1 MPKKHR
7 LDNAHVGRQALP
19 NLKGG
24 HIPRYSGLTDQVFK
38 RLKGDIMALKIPPD
52 SRIMVDSLAKDLG
65 VSQTPVREA
74 LSMLEATGLV
84 TKRHFVGYCTAPMFN
99 RVQYEKLFEIRLL
112 LEPYAARQAAMKM
125 TNNVVSELRSLVG
138 KMESEAPDSKHKSYE
153 LFADQDTEFHA
164 MIADVCE
171 NQFIAQA
178 LSGLNTHLHIFRLG
192 VHGAYATDAVA
203 EHARI
208 EKALKEHNADKAE
221 KAMRAHIENSFERLL
236 PFIPN

>member
-1 MPKKHR
+1 MPKKHKI
-7 LDNAHVGRQALP
+7 DSAHVGGQVLP
-19 NLKGG
+19 NPQGG

-38 RLKGDIMALKIPPD
+38 RIKGDIMALKIPPN
-52 SRIMVDSLAKDLG
+52 SRIMVDSIAKDLG

-99 RVQYEKLFEIRLL
+99 RDQYKKLFEVRLL
-112 LEPYAARQAAMKM
+112 LEPYAARQAATKM

-138 KMESEAPDSKHKSYE
+138 KMESEAPDSQHKSYE

-164 MIADVCE
+164 KIADACE
-171 NQFIAQA
+171 NPFIAQA
-178 LSGLNTHLHIFRLG
+178 LSGLHTHLHIFRLG
-192 VHGAYATDAVA
+192 VHGAYASDAAA

-236 PFIPN
+236 PFIPH